1 MLKMRLRCRR
11 RWSLWRP
18 LRFLPEADRA
28 HVSSASLGVSDSGFS
43 LWTSVSSVV
52 KDFSNSPQRTQ
63 SYTEEQPHRPRVCAH
78 YSVSQPHQLPQSISL
93 GEKCSVLSDLS
104 TQT

>member
-1 MLKMRLRCRR
+1 MKLRCRR

-18 LRFLPEADRA
+18 LRFRPEADKA
-28 HVSSASLGVSDSGFS
+28 HVSSASPGVIDSGFS
-43 LWTSVSSVV
+43 LGAFVSSVV
-52 KDFSNSPQRTQ
+52 KDFSNSPQRAQ
-63 SYTEEQPHRPRVCAH
+63 SYTEEKPQGGRRVCAH